1 MLEGG
6 VFQRKKKN
14 SILPKALPSKEIK
27 KEADHNRMV
36 GEGKLEASHRTL
48 SLKKN
53 RNHVKMD
60 RKQRTAA
67 KKVRDLVKQI
77 RNDESDIDDFESS
90 AKKAL
95 KTQKSTSVLDS
106 DSESENIPLA
116 AYINEKKQNRDHRDP
131 PLRELSLQD
140 ITEDADLLDV
150 LPQLQNQQWNWS
162 NQQFKEPSTDFTGKL
177 EEAPPDGLLKTP
189 LQFFKLMVTDH
200 MISNISEQTNLYA
213 MQKEGIQLSTTQ
225 KEIEIMIGV
234 YLRMGLVQMPRVR
247 A

>member
-1 MLEGG
+1 M
-6 VFQRKKKN
+6 
-14 SILPKALPSKEIK
+14 
-27 KEADHNRMV
+27 D
-36 GEGKLEASHRTL
+36 KLSSYSSNCDDSDSDSNDSETL
-48 SLKKN
+48 YQLKKN
-53 RNHVKMD
+53 
-60 RKQRTAA
+60 
-67 KKVRDLVKQI
+67 
-77 RNDESDIDDFESS
+77 
-90 AKKAL
+90 L

-162 NQQFKEPSTDFTGKL
+162 NKQYKEPSTDFTGKL

-234 YLRMGLVQMPRVR
+234 YLRMGLVQIQEFVLIGRQTVVFLLLQMQYQEIGLKKLLP
-247 A
+247 